1 MVLQGDAII
10 RYDLSKHTFERAAL
24 RGMTDSMSPSFCQ
37 INSKKMFISGG
48 SSKEGSSA
56 LKKYQSTSS
65 SAYTYHWINHAI
77 IKHKSMPAAKINHTL
92 ALFLNCVYSVGG
104 A

>member
-24 RGMTDSMSPSFCQ
+24 RGMTDSMGPSFCQ